1 MELNT
6 KQIRKANA
14 TFALLMGILVLAL
27 KLNWVYY
34 IFTILLLIVFIPS
47 VIYTLLNIKEVSKY
61 VIVYLFKSI
70 LCVITGI
77 CLFLIADCR
86 GLFAIFTGAF
96 VIIGVLLEQRVLS
109 NDSNH
114 LGNSFWQITIGLVL
128 LIMGLGSLLPIKQLV
143 IKYVLGGLMIIL
155 SILII
160 ILSKEPKENIDEILA
175 DYERRYQ
182 ETHKDDEE
190 NIIDV
195 DDTEDKDEI

>member
-1 MELNT
+1 MELNA

-14 TFALLMGILVLAL
+14 TFALIMGILVLAL

-34 IFTILLLIVFIPS
+34 IFTILLLVVFIPS
-47 VIYTLLNIKEVSKY
+47 VIYTLLNIKEISKY
-61 VIVYLFKSI
+61 VIVYLFKSV
-70 LCVITGI
+70 LCVTTGI
-77 CLFLIADCR
+77 CLFLIAKYR
-86 GLFAIFTGAF
+86 GLFAIFTGTF

-128 LIMGLGSLLPIKQLV
+128 FIMGLGSLLPIEQLI
-143 IKYVLGGLMIIL
+143 IKYVLGGIIIVLSIVIIL
-155 SILII
+155 
-160 ILSKEPKENIDEILA
+160 LSKEPKENIDDILA

>member
-6 KQIRKANA
+6 KQISKANA

-70 LCVITGI
+70 LCIITGI
-77 CLFLIADCR
+77 CLFLIANWR